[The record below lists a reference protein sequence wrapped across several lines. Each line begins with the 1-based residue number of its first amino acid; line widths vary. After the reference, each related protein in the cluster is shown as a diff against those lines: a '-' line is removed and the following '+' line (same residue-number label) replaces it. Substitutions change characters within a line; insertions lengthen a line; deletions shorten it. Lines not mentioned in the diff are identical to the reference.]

1 VKVSCLHPV
10 GYGGTGLF
18 GNLELDWPRSL
29 LLHHGC
35 SCGDAITVAYIA
47 DPEFDQ
53 VARAQF
59 AVQTQIEQG

>member
-1 VKVSCLHPV
+1 MYPARKQIVFGMKVALLHPV
-10 GYGGTGLF
+10 SDSGTCLL

-47 DPEFDQ
+47 DPEFD
-53 VARAQF
+53 
-59 AVQTQIEQG
+59 